1 MAKKYTKK
9 ISEAQK
15 FEGGSIKHDVAIPV
29 SKIPEFFELGVKA
42 VKKACPGIRTVPFW
56 HIGDGNIHFNLS
68 QPVDMDKQ
76 EYLSRWEEINHL
88 VHQIVVDLDGSIS
101 AEHGIGTLK
110 IDELKY
116 FKPAVDIDT
125 LKSIKL
131 ALDPN
136 NIMNPGRI
144 IKI

>member
-1 MAKKYTKK
+1 M
-9 ISEAQK
+9 
-15 FEGGSIKHDVAIPV
+15 
-29 SKIPEFFELGVKA
+29 SKIPEFLELGTEA
-42 VKKACPGIRTVPFW
+42 VKKACPGIRPVPFG

-68 QPVDMDKQ
+68 QPIDMDKQ
-76 EYLSRWEEINHL
+76 EYLARWEEINHL
-88 VHQIVVDLDGSIS
+88 VHEIVVDLGGSIS

-110 IDELKY
+110 VDELKH
-116 FKPAVDIDT
+116 FKSSVDIDT

-131 ALDPN
+131 ALDPK

>member
-1 MAKKYTKK
+1 
-9 ISEAQK
+9 
-15 FEGGSIKHDVAIPV
+15 
-29 SKIPEFFELGVKA
+29 
-42 VKKACPGIRTVPFW
+42 
-56 HIGDGNIHFNLS
+56 
-68 QPVDMDKQ
+68 MDKQ